1 MRRNAA
7 VGALWR
13 GMKKYLY
20 LGAFAGNLWEV
31 RIVRRRWFGILVR
44 RRAYVAVLLTLQLAM
59 LLFTTLSSVHYF
71 HFMYWV
77 FSAISFL
84 VALYIINKKEKTAYK
99 LTWII
104 LILLLPIFGG
114 LFYLIFRFQSSNR
127 VFRKR
132 LSTISELTQSL
143 RRDSADLLPHMGAK
157 FANLPRYLQHYAG
170 FPVYGNSSTQ
180 YLTPGEKKL
189 ERLLEKLRGAERYIF
204 LEYFIISDGIMWRS
218 ILEVLKERAAAGV
231 EIRLL
236 YDDMGCLLLLPSDYP
251 QQLDRMGIQCRVF
264 SPFRPVISSLQ
275 NNRDHRKIAVIDG
288 VTAFTGGINLSDE
301 YINAADR
308 FGHWKDAA
316 LMVEGDAAWSF
327 ALMFLE
333 MWSLAGATTEDFS
346 RFLPLL
352 PEPPQPAQGYVQPYC
367 DSPLDNDNVGEHVY
381 LQIINNARRYLY
393 INSPYLIVDDSMV
406 SALILAAK
414 SGVDLRIC
422 TPHRADKWFVH
433 MTTRSYYRDL
443 IESGVRIYEYTPG
456 FMHSK
461 TFVSDDQVATVGTT
475 NLDFR
480 SLYLHFEC
488 GICLYDTPT
497 VGDIKEDYLQTLE
510 RCKEITAEDCHNSW
524 PVRLFQ
530 EVLRVFAPLM

>member
-1 MRRNAA
+1 
-7 VGALWR
+7 
-13 GMKKYLY
+13 MKK
-20 LGAFAGNLWEV
+20 
-31 RIVRRRWFGILVR
+31 RWFGVLVR
-44 RRAYVAVLLTLQLAM
+44 RRAYVVVLLALQLAM
-59 LLFTTLSSVHYF
+59 LLAMTLSSIHYF

-77 FSAISFL
+77 FSFISFL
-84 VALYIINKKEKTAYK
+84 VALYIINKKEKPAYK

-127 VFRKR
+127 IFRKR
-132 LSTISELTQSL
+132 QSAIEELIQPLRQSSTGCLT
-143 RRDSADLLPHMGAK
+143 RVGGE
-157 FANLPRYLQHYAG
+157 FVNLPRYLQQYAG
-170 FPVYGNSSTQ
+170 FPVYDNTRTE

-189 ERLLEKLRGAERYIF
+189 NRLLEKLRGAQKYIF
-204 LEYFIISDGIMWRS
+204 LEYFIISDGMMWRS
-218 ILEVLKERAAAGV
+218 ILEVLRERAAAGV
-231 EIRLL
+231 EVRLL

-275 NNRDHRKIAVIDG
+275 NNRDHRKITVIDG
-288 VTAFTGGINLSDE
+288 VVAFTGGINLSDE
-301 YINAADR
+301 YINATER
-308 FGHWKDAA
+308 FGHWKDSA
-316 LMVEGDAAWSF
+316 LMLEGDAAWSF
-327 ALMFLE
+327 SLMFLE
-333 MWSLAGATTEDFS
+333 MWSLAGATAEDFS
-346 RFLPLL
+346 RFLPTPAQL
-352 PEPPQPAQGYVQPYC
+352 PEPVQGYVQPYC
-367 DSPLDNDNVGEHVY
+367 DSPLDSDNVGEHVY
-381 LQIINNARRYLY
+381 LQIISNARQYLY

-414 SGVDLRIC
+414 NGVDVRIC
-422 TPHRADKWFVH
+422 VPHRADKWIVH

-443 IESGVRIYEYTPG
+443 VQTGVRIYEYTPG

-461 TFVSDDQVATVGTT
+461 TFVSDDHIATVGTT

-488 GICLYDTPT
+488 GVCLYGTHT
-497 VGDIKEDYLQTLE
+497 VADIKEDYLQTLE
-510 RCKEITAEDCHNSW
+510 RCKEMTAEDCHNTW